1 MGAGKRPYLQDTA
14 AIGSRRRDEAN
25 YHHRNS
31 VLYGSEWTR
40 TITTGS
46 IQSSLHGTGQAT
58 VSPGHSGTEGIDDDS
73 RRNGRRGAEE
83 LKLKT

>member
-1 MGAGKRPYLQDTA
+1 MGAGKRPYPQDTA
-14 AIGSRRRDEAN
+14 AIGSRRRDESN
-25 YHHRNS
+25 YHPRNS
-31 VLYGSEWTR
+31 VLYGNEWTR

-46 IQSSLHGTGQAT
+46 IKSSLYRSRQAT
-58 VSPGHSGTEGIDDDS
+58 ISPGHSGPEGIDDDA